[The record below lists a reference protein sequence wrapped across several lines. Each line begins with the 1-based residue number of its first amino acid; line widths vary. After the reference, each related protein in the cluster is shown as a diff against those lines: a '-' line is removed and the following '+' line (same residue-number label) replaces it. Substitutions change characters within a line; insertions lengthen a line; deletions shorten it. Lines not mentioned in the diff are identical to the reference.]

1 MSPIRFTP
9 PGGRI
14 IAQLWHTGAISHP
27 DLRGGALPLSASD
40 VNPQQVSVTLAG
52 RVPTVLPR
60 PMSRDDIQR
69 TSLITPAQ
77 PAMQWRPG
85 LMASRSSQT
94 YLYLLAQFLNRGTN
108 RRTDEYGGDIEKRA
122 RVLFEV
128 IEEVLD
134 AGGSVESGRENQPN
148 A

>member
-1 MSPIRFTP
+1 
-9 PGGRI
+9 
-14 IAQLWHTGAISHP
+14 
-27 DLRGGALPLSASD
+27 
-40 VNPQQVSVTLAG
+40 
-52 RVPTVLPR
+52 
-60 PMSRDDIQR
+60 
-69 TSLITPAQ
+69 
-77 PAMQWRPG
+77 
-85 LMASRSSQT
+85 MASRSSQT